1 MDQLM
6 IDEFD
11 RWSKGEPMRW
21 AISKEKAAT
30 LA

>member
-1 MDQLM
+1 MGQLM

-11 RWSKGEPMRW
+11 RWTKGEPMRW
-21 AISKEKAAT
+21 AISKEKAAI